1 MIFYDGQEELD
12 NLVWDKN
19 DEDTEAAQ
27 KQLRLI
33 IFCKKVQD
41 FVQEKFGKPAKHITP
56 IIVGGFNVLCRVK
69 VEGMSPD
76 VMLRVP
82 CPSLV
87 LCPGEKTIYEAATAC
102 LVAERTEWS
111 ISMNFGDES
120 NLGPFIVMRH
130 HDNKGSISARLTR
143 PSEDPSSPHVLDPN
157 ASDSTLYS
165 IWGKVAHC
173 LLQLSQ
179 LTFPKIGSLVQTK
192 EATYE
197 VAGRPLS
204 HNMADMVR
212 LANIPRCILPPRYK
226 TYGTAD
232 EWYSALAEMHIAQ
245 LIFQHNDLITSE
257 DDCRNKYVS
266 RQLF

>member
-27 KQLRLI
+27 KQLRLTT
-33 IFCKKVQD
+33 FCQQVED
-41 FVQEKFGKPAKHITP
+41 FVQEKFSKPAKHIAP
-56 IIVGGFNVLCRVK
+56 IIVGGFNVIYRVE

-87 LCPGEKTIYEAATAC
+87 PFPGEKTIYEAATAC
-102 LVAERTEWS
+102 LVAERTRLS
-111 ISMNFGDES
+111 IPFPMNFGEES
-120 NLGPFIVMRH
+120 NLGPFIIMRH
-130 HDNKGSISARLTR
+130 QDNKGSISARLTR
-143 PSEDPSSPHVLDPN
+143 PSEDPSNPHVLDPN
-157 ASDSTLYS
+157 ASDSMLYS

-179 LTFPKIGSLVQTK
+179 LTFPRIGSLVQTE

-204 HNMADMVR
+204 HNMADMIR
-212 LANIPRCILPPRYK
+212 LANVPRFILPPRDK
-226 TYGTAD
+226 T
-232 EWYSALAEMHIAQ
+232 H
-245 LIFQHNDLITSE
+245 
-257 DDCRNKYVS
+257 R
-266 RQLF
+266 